1 MRELEKRSTKLLHA
15 TDELRQLIFAGE
27 DVGGTDYAYVSCSYC
42 SAQKGEFLD
51 CWQTVNDELCFI
63 DRVEFQEEMA
73 ECLADDAEGLSDE
86 EFDAK
91 VDAEVAEY
99 GPYWKPCISLYV
111 KDWEGNL
118 IESGSP

>member
-15 TDELRQLIFAGE
+15 TDELRQLVIDNPELPLLVFSGE
-27 DVGGTDYAYVSCSYC
+27 DVGGTDYSYTSCSYC

-51 CWQTVNDELCFI
+51 CWQTVDDECCFTSR
-63 DRVEFQEEMA
+63 DEFWEAMA
-73 ECLADDAEGLSDE
+73 NRLEDDSEGLTDK

-99 GPYWKPCISLYV
+99 DPYWMPCIILYV
-111 KDWEGNL
+111 NN
-118 IESGSP
+118 

>member
-15 TDELRQLIFAGE
+15 TDELRQLIIDNPELPLLVFAGE

-99 GPYWKPCISLYV
+99 DPYWKPCIILYV
-111 KDWEGNL
+111 ND
-118 IESGSP
+118 